1 MSVRK
6 KLNAKLSRSGS
17 PLARK
22 RGLLDL
28 ADIPSVRDLIDEG
41 LLPVHAAY
49 AFIHNLTASFSE
61 IVSSMP
67 EMREFHKFVSA
78 AEEEYMP
85 SGPPMSPLTSSY
97 FTSWILFDFK
107 FDGDDTLAGCLL
119 EAAET
124 VRIEP
129 TQIEVL
135 KILSRSRMGIY
146 ENLGIE
152 GKTVRLKDLA
162 TGEQHLCR
170 PASNFGGNK
179 GDLWYVRVLFKGF
192 HHSRGDFIFLTGIP
206 DRDATLPHA

>member
-1 MSVRK
+1 V
-6 KLNAKLSRSGS
+6 SRQRTCAHLFPETLDQNPASGISRFQVTGQAESRRRREWASGKVGEMSGS
-17 PLARK
+17 PTR
-22 RGLLDL
+22 
-28 ADIPSVRDLIDEG
+28 EG
-41 LLPVHAAY
+41 CTQRQTQQWFGKIATP
-49 AFIHNLTASFSE
+49 F
-61 IVSSMP
+61 
-67 EMREFHKFVSA
+67 FV
-78 AEEEYMP
+78 
-85 SGPPMSPLTSSY
+85 
-97 FTSWILFDFK
+97 
-107 FDGDDTLAGCLL
+107 GDDTLAGCLL
-119 EAAET
+119 ETAET